1 MKKWSFGFRV
11 KEWFLT
17 PRNWD
22 QYYEA
27 GDHREVV
34 TMFYADNPDVE
45 LAKEK
50 LHKDA
55 EDDDMKIE
63 ILGLEF
69 CKEVEVEAPQ
79 KPIGHPRKL

>member
-27 GDHREVV
+27 GDSREVV
-34 TMFYADNPDVE
+34 TMFYADSPDVN
-45 LAKEK
+45 LAKAK

-55 EDDDMKIE
+55 EEDDMIIE

-69 CKEVEVEAPQ
+69 CKEIEVETYQ
-79 KPIGHPRKL
+79 KPIGHLQKL